1 MTFNPTTNRVPFG
14 LLEDHERIALAKW
27 PHGWQWYSNIHGR
40 WLDMAASDIVHMA
53 AGSVVFR
60 GKPAPREDV

>member
-1 MTFNPTTNRVPFG
+1 MSFNPTTNRVSFG

-27 PHGWQWYSNIHGR
+27 PHGWERYDFDRKIWMEATYPGLH
-40 WLDMAASDIVHMA
+40 AVHW
-53 AGSVVFR
+53 VFR

>member
-1 MTFNPTTNRVPFG
+1 MSFNPTTNRVPYG

-27 PHGWQWYSNIHGR
+27 PHGWLMYVPADKA
-40 WLDMAASDIVHMA
+40 WLEIDHPGWAMPAVY
-53 AGSVVFR
+53 R

>member
-1 MTFNPTTNRVPFG
+1 MTFNPTTNRVPIA

-27 PHGWQWYSNIHGR
+27 PHGWQVYDDRVGWVESSKPSWFIKSIY
-40 WLDMAASDIVHMA
+40 
-53 AGSVVFR
+53 R